1 MALRSIANRLRR
13 VAGLLAFG
21 LLAGH
26 ALADGG
32 ASAPQPTGRLMADWP
47 QRLTA
52 AGCPTL
58 PGKPEERRCTTR
70 DSFAVCKEAVESGH
84 LKRCHLANSKETYP
98 ASH

>member
-1 MALRSIANRLRR
+1 MALRSIANRLSRA
-13 VAGLLAFG
+13 AGLLTLG
-21 LLAGH
+21 LLAGQ
-26 ALADGG
+26 ALADG
-32 ASAPQPTGRLMADWP
+32 SAPASQPAGRLMADWP

-52 AGCPTL
+52 AGCPPL
-58 PGKPEERRCTTR
+58 PGKPDERRCTTR

>member
-1 MALRSIANRLRR
+1 MALRSLAKRGSRA
-13 VAGLLAFG
+13 AGLLVLG
-21 LLAGH
+21 LWAAH

-32 ASAPQPTGRLMADWP
+32 APASGPTGRLMADWP

-52 AGCPTL
+52 AGCPPL
-58 PGKPEERRCTTR
+58 PGKPDERRCTTR

-84 LKRCHLANSKETYP
+84 LKRCHLVNSKETYP